1 MIDQTE
7 RADDIE
13 THELLDLYPEISDEL
28 SPGFAEAKQRSV
40 ELGKLGALI
49 DGYADE
55 VEVQGLI
62 VTNEG
67 GAIIARDPATGEG
80 LGGRYE
86 PGESP
91 NLNTIHQWLV
101 DKARWWFA

>member
-7 RADDIE
+7 RADNIE

-28 SPGFAEAKQRSV
+28 SPGFAEAKRRSV

-49 DGYADE
+49 DGHADE
-55 VEVQGLI
+55 VEVQQLT
-62 VTNEG
+62 VTYEG
-67 GAIIARDPATGEG
+67 GAIIARDPATGEA
-80 LGGRYE
+80 LGGRLR
-86 PGESP
+86 PGETA
-91 NLNTIHQWLV
+91 NIAEIHQWLV

>member
-7 RADDIE
+7 RADNIE

-55 VEVQGLI
+55 IELRGIKL
-62 VTNEG
+62 TYEG

-80 LGGRYE
+80 LGGRYC
-86 PGESP
+86 PGDAVSLDQLHEWAV
-91 NLNTIHQWLV
+91 N
-101 DKARWWFA
+101 KARWWLS